1 LKDRSARAYPWLYA
15 ALGVTAEEHACVTV
29 PAAPLADDPMTA
41 RLIAAV
47 EARRDALI
55 ALTQALVR
63 SPSVNP
69 AGAHYADCAQIVTDH
84 LQAAGFETETIR
96 AHGALADSDAY
107 PRLNVIARREGT
119 GPGPCV
125 HFNSHYDVVPV
136 GEGWTEDPFGGA
148 IKNGRIYGR
157 GTCDMKGGLA
167 ASMIAAEA
175 LAEIGGW
182 PGVLEVSGVADEE
195 TGGFGGAA
203 WLAQNG
209 YFSADRQDHVIIPEP
224 FNPDRICIGHRG
236 VWWGELQV
244 FGRIAHGSMP
254 FLGDCAVR
262 HMAAVIHAMETEL
275 IPDLAA
281 RHTAAPVVPEGARV
295 PTLNLASLHGGQA
308 EGADGNLAPNVPDT
322 ARLIFD
328 RRFIAEEQLADV
340 QAEMRALIGRVA
352 DARGFRWELRD
363 IFHVLPTLTDANG
376 PVVRATSAAIHAVR
390 GVEAQ
395 IVCSP
400 GTYDQKHFDQIG
412 GVHDCI
418 AYGPGILD
426 LAHQPDEYVDIEDL
440 VASAKVMA
448 LAAWRLLN
456 GRA

>member
-1 LKDRSARAYPWLYA
+1 M
-15 ALGVTAEEHACVTV
+15 
-29 PAAPLADDPMTA
+29 PATPDAPPATQTDED

-55 ALTQALVR
+55 ALTQTLVR
-63 SPSVNP
+63 IPSINP
-69 AGAHYADCAQIVTDH
+69 PGAHYARCARLVADH
-84 LQAAGFETETIR
+84 MASAGFHTETIR
-96 AHGALADSDAY
+96 AEGALADSDAW
-107 PRLNVIARREGT
+107 PRINIIARREGT

-136 GEGWTEDPFGGA
+136 GEGWTEDPFGGVL
-148 IKNGRIYGR
+148 KNGRIYGR

-175 LAEIGGW
+175 LADIGGW
-182 PGVLEVSGVADEE
+182 PGTLEVSGVADEE

-203 WLAQNG
+203 WLARNG

-224 FNPDRICIGHRG
+224 FNPDRICNGHRG
-236 VWWGELQV
+236 VWWGQLEV

-254 FLGDCAVR
+254 FLGECAVR
-262 HMAAVIHAMETEL
+262 HMAAVIHAIETEL
-275 IPDLAA
+275 IPALSTRRTD
-281 RHTAAPVVPEGARV
+281 APVVPEGARV
-295 PTLNLASLHGGQA
+295 ATINLASLHGGQA
-308 EGADGNLAPNVPDT
+308 EGAQGNLAPNVPDT

-328 RRFIAEEQLADV
+328 RRFIAEERLEDV
-340 QAEMRALIGRVA
+340 QAEIRALIDKVA
-352 DARGFRWELRD
+352 QARGFRWELRE
-363 IFHVLPTLTDANG
+363 IFHVLPTLTDRGG
-376 PVVRATSAAIHAVR
+376 PVVRATAGAIAQVR
-390 GVEAQ
+390 GREAE

-412 GVHDCI
+412 GVRDCI

-426 LAHQPDEYVDIEDL
+426 LAHQPDEYVDVEDL

-448 LAAWRLLN
+448 LAAWRLLH
-456 GRA
+456 GMA